1 MFSKW
6 IELKKMDQQE
16 RLEAVKA
23 SVEQVRQLTLQ
34 SWPSTHSN
42 PPDIENWRTTIACL
56 IKNCDELQRALRQQR
71 WIDENFASYVLD
83 QCERAKIS
91 TRAGHPMDWMALMD
105 SLIVAC
111 RDVLDR

>member
-6 IELKKMDQQE
+6 IELKMNQQ
-16 RLEAVKA
+16 LEAVKA

-42 PPDIENWRTTIACL
+42 PPDVENWRTTIACL
-56 IKNCDELQRALRQQR
+56 IKNCDELERALPRQR

-91 TRAGHPMDWMALMD
+91 VRAGHGMHWMALMD
-105 SLIVAC
+105 HLIVAC